1 MRTWLTRAAIVLVAG
16 LTFAAFWERMPG
28 MTTNRLML
36 YLVILFPYGLYMVM
50 TRDSGPHH
58 TVLLGGLVFLAGLW
72 LWVML
77 QSPATGGPSTLSAVV
92 THLIA
97 STVLGITVM
106 LLGKRA
112 RRPQPSRTPL

>member
-1 MRTWLTRAAIVLVAG
+1 MRIWLTRTAIVLVAG
-16 LTFAAFWERMPG
+16 LTAAAFWERMPG
-28 MTTNRLML
+28 MTTNRLVL
-36 YLVILFPYGLYMVM
+36 YMVILFPYGLYTVM
-50 TRDSGPHH
+50 TRNRGPHH
-58 TVLLGGLVFLAGLW
+58 TVLLGGLAFLAGLW

-77 QSPATGGPSTLSAVV
+77 QDPASGGPSLLSAVV

-112 RRPQPSRTPL
+112 RAVRL

>member
-1 MRTWLTRAAIVLVAG
+1 MRTWLTRAAIVAAAC
-16 LTFAAFWERMPG
+16 LTAAAFWERMPG
-28 MTTNRLML
+28 MTSTRLML
-36 YLVILFPYGLYMVM
+36 YLVILFPYGLYAVM
-50 TRDSGPHH
+50 TRNPGPHH

-77 QSPATGGPSTLSAVV
+77 QDPASGGPSLVSAVV
-92 THLIA
+92 AHLIA

-112 RRPQPSRTPL
+112 RLSPPRTPP